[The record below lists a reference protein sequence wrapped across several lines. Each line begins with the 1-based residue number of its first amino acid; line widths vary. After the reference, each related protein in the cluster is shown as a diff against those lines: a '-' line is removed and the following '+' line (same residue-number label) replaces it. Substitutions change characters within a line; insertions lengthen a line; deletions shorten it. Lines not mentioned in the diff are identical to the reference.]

1 LKIRVAAALAATAVG
16 IVGWGGAAARGE
28 AADGVLSDNLV
39 GLVRSQPATPT
50 GVIVQAESVTAA
62 SGAVRLLGGTVRVR
76 SSLINGVAAT
86 MNARFLPLLVRL
98 PGIRAVTPD
107 VGVAGCTGLQAP
119 PLDSLQVSGSA
130 PTDGPGVAVVDS
142 GVADRPELAGR
153 LRHVDVAAGAGDGL
167 GHGTHVAG
175 IVAADGPYPGVA
187 PWASITDVRVTD
199 NTGCSTTSVVLAGL
213 QWIADHASANG
224 IRVVNISLSTSV
236 GQSARVD
243 PIDRAVEGLWRRGLV
258 VVASAGN
265 RGATDHA
272 VDYAPGNDPV
282 VVTVGALNGPG
293 RADFSSVGT
302 TADGVAKPDL
312 LAPGVGVVSLLADP
326 ADVLATAHPDAVTP
340 DGYFR
345 MSGTSMA
352 APQVAGAAAAIL
364 RAHPGFTPDQV
375 KGALIAGGDPVAGEA
390 APALDTASAVA
401 LDSPPVNNPGLGA
414 APPPSSPVAGLGTD
428 DPIASALAATLGESL
443 TTATWT
449 SATWTSATWTSATW
463 TSASWTSATW
473 TSVVAPAPGESQ

>member
-1 LKIRVAAALAATAVG
+1 LKIRAALAAVAVG
-16 IVGWGGAAARGE
+16 MVGWGGAAARGE
-28 AADGVLSDNLV
+28 AADGVLSDSLA
-39 GLVRSQPATPT
+39 GLVQAQPSTPT
-50 GVIVQAESVTAA
+50 GVIVQASSVGAA
-62 SGAVRLLGGTVRVR
+62 QGAVRLVGGTVRMR
-76 SSLINGVAAT
+76 SGLIGGVAAT
-86 MNARFLPLLVRL
+86 VDARFLPVLVRL
-98 PGIRAVTPD
+98 PGVRSVTPD
-107 VGVAGCTGLQAP
+107 VGVAGCTGIQAP
-119 PLDSLQVSGSA
+119 SLDALQVSGSA
-130 PTDGPGVAVVDS
+130 PTSGPGVAVVDS

-175 IVAADGPYPGVA
+175 IIAADGPYPGVA

-199 NTGCSTTSVVLAGL
+199 DQGCSSTSVMLAGL

-224 IRVVNISLSTSV
+224 IKVVNISLSASV

-282 VVTVGALNGPG
+282 VVTVGALDGDH
-293 RADFSSVGT
+293 RADFSSLGT
-302 TADGVAKPDL
+302 TTDGVAKPDL

-326 ADVLATAHPDAVTP
+326 ADVFATAHPDAITP

-352 APQVAGAAAAIL
+352 APAVAGAAAAIL

-375 KGALIAGGDPVAGEA
+375 KGALVAGGDPVAGEA

-401 LDSPPVNNPGLGA
+401 LGSPPVNNPGLGA
-414 APPPSSPVAGLGTD
+414 APPPAAPVAGLGTD
-428 DPIASALAATLGESL
+428 DPVASGMANSLGESL
-443 TTATWT
+443 ATATWT

-473 TSVVAPAPGESQ
+473 TSVVAPTPDETS